1 MNMRFLVT
9 AAVAA
14 VVFTSAAHA
23 ADLPRKYVKAPVPV
37 AAPFSWTGFYVGA
50 HGGGG
55 WGKNDW
61 QDFIDPINGLNG
73 PAPGSNVPGPDA
85 KYRMSGAL
93 AGGQIGY
100 NWQTGWTVFG
110 IEADASWTDIKGSG
124 NNAPNTFL
132 NPPGVGC
139 MQWAANGCTSKI
151 EALGTITG
159 RVGAAFD
166 HALLYVKGGAAWA
179 IEKHTATA
187 NDFGPPPNFDPIIVG
202 AETSQ
207 TRWGWTAG
215 AGIEYAFAA
224 NWSVKAEYNY
234 IDLGNDRVTFNYASG
249 QVPPGSASV
258 ERILHVAKAGIN
270 YRF

>member
-9 AAVAA
+9 AAAAA

-55 WGKNDW
+55 WGDNAW
-61 QDFIDPINGLNG
+61 SDFNDPINGG
-73 PAPGSNVPGPDA
+73 PVPGPNA
-85 KYRMSGAL
+85 KHKLNGAL

-110 IEADASWTDIKGSG
+110 IEADASWADIKGNA
-124 NNAPNTFL
+124 NNFPDPITG
-132 NPPGVGC
+132 PGCLQNVEC
-139 MQWAANGCTSKI
+139 SSKI

-166 HALLYVKGGAAWA
+166 RTLLYVKGGAAWA
-179 IEKHTATA
+179 LEKHVLKTGVIDPNTFNTVDVFA
-187 NDFGPPPNFDPIIVG
+187 N
-202 AETSQ
+202 TSDS
-207 TRWGWTAG
+207 RWGWTVG
-215 AGIEYAFAA
+215 AGVEFAVAA
-224 NWSVKAEYNY
+224 NWSLKAEYNY
-234 IDLGNDRVTFNYASG
+234 LDFGKERVNFAFAPAQAFGASG
-249 QVPPGSASV
+249 NLEQT
-258 ERILHVAKAGIN
+258 LHVVKGGIN
-270 YRF
+270 YHF

>member
-1 MNMRFLVT
+1 MTMRFLVAT
-9 AAVAA
+9 AFAA
-14 VVFTSAAHA
+14 VVFTSGAHA

-37 AAPFSWTGFYVGA
+37 AAPFNWTGFYVGA

-61 QDFIDPINGLNG
+61 QDFVDPTN
-73 PAPGSNVPGPDA
+73 PANATPGPDA
-85 KYRMSGAL
+85 NYNISGAL

-110 IEADASWTDIKGSG
+110 IEADASWADIKGRG
-124 NNAPNTFL
+124 NNAPLFVV
-132 NPPGVGC
+132 GVPAPVPMC
-139 MQWAANGCTSKI
+139 MQQGDPTSSGCSSKI

-166 HALLYVKGGAAWA
+166 HALLYVKGGAAWGVT
-179 IEKHTATA
+179 KHTVLG
-187 NDFGPPPNFDPIIVG
+187 FGLVG
-202 AETSQ
+202 AGAGPISASTSE
-207 TRWGWTAG
+207 TRWGWTIG
-215 AGIEYAFAA
+215 AGVEYAFAA

-234 IDLGNDRVTFNYASG
+234 IDLGTERVNFIY
-249 QVPPGSASV
+249 QPPQPTNASASLEQV
-258 ERILHVAKAGIN
+258 LHVAKAGIN